1 MLTVVLW
8 QEMLLARERYVAAYV
23 GSYVAVVFYCLCCLL
38 AWVDI
43 STDSSVYRIPGAD
56 YDAGSV
62 NFLIKGIYGAAHN
75 YLLFWI
81 LIAGILFSLL
91 LYVLLAV
98 FPMDPGSIDTRHD
111 DFDALMQASLAAGGA
126 PPAQLFCRSLLVR
139 KPVRSKYC
147 TNTGLVIARMDHYC
161 IWLNVSVGY
170 GNHRMFMLFLIS
182 HATTLCLLEAYIIR
196 CAIF

>member
-75 YLLFWI
+75 YLLFWV

-161 IWLNVSVGY
+161 IWLNISVGY

-196 CAIF
+196 CAAF